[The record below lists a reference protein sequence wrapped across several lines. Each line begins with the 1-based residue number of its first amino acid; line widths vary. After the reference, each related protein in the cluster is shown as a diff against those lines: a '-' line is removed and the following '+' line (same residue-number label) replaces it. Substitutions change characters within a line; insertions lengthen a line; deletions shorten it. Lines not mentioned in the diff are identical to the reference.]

1 MNHHIAWFQ
10 HRDKMVIT
18 DTRTNGTLDIKFSP
32 MSLKRGSDLMW
43 GTIND
48 ISSSLKSGEL
58 VLNLKGHSVIEVR
71 SDIELKGEVT
81 LKTAFLHD
89 PVIEDCHL
97 DFVSITAKT
106 VLKRTK
112 LHAIGRTGYGLLT
125 IHDSEHDGFLDGAIP
140 KGREVNIINNEIK
153 VVMQ

>member
-1 MNHHIAWFQ
+1 MNKHISWFQ

-18 DTRTNGTLDIKFSP
+18 DGRTNGTLDIKFSP
-32 MSLKRGSDLMW
+32 ISIKRGSELMW

-48 ISSSLKSGEL
+48 ISSSLKSGAL

-71 SDIELKGEVT
+71 SDVELKGEVT

-89 PVIEDCHL
+89 PVIEDSHL
-97 DFVSITAKT
+97 DFVSITAKA
-106 VLKRTK
+106 VLKRTR

-125 IHDSEHDGFLDGAIP
+125 IHDSQHDGFLDGAIP
-140 KGREVNIINNEIK
+140 RGKEVNIINNEIRI
-153 VVMQ
+153 VVQ